1 MRWQMKIEEAL
12 IKQVK
17 AHRHALHQIP
27 EIGFEELKTSAYIKQ
42 HLTAIGVPFETV
54 AQTGIIAFIRGE
66 SPQKTI
72 AFRTDMDGLSVK
84 EESTYPNHSIHDH
97 HMHACGHDG
106 HMSMMLG
113 FASYL
118 MQPHI
123 KVLDNIVLIFQ
134 PAEEGPGGAEIII
147 KEGIFKKYKIDEIY
161 GIHVFPEVS
170 QGRIGLCKGPMMA
183 MTGEFDIDIL
193 AKSAHGA
200 MPHTGIDALVIA
212 SEVLLG
218 LQTIVSRNISPIDP
232 AVLTVGRLDGGERRN
247 IIAGKARLE
256 GTIRAFDKSVY
267 NRIKNRMQTYL
278 KGIESAYEVNIQI
291 AFRDMYPPVI
301 NDAGLFDE
309 FYAHHEAVCDVIS
322 PQMISEDF
330 SYYQEQVP
338 GLFYF
343 IGTYNE
349 EKNFIYPLHNSKF
362 NFDDDIMLD
371 GLKSYIGIL
380 MYKKSIV
387 EILED

>member
-1 MRWQMKIEEAL
+1 MRWQMN
-12 IKQVK
+12 IKESLKNQVFE
-17 AHRHALHQIP
+17 HRNALHQIP
-27 EIGFEELKTSAYIKQ
+27 EIGFKEYKTSAYIKQ
-42 HLTAIGVPFETV
+42 QLKAWGIPFETV
-54 AQTGIIAFIRGE
+54 AETGIIAFIKGE
-66 SPQKTI
+66 KPQKTL
-72 AFRTDMDGLSVK
+72 AFRTDMDGLSVN
-84 EESTYPNHSIHDH
+84 EESTYPNHSIHEQ

-113 FASYL
+113 FANYL
-118 MQPHI
+118 MQPQI
-123 KVLDNIVLIFQ
+123 KVLDDIVLIFQ
-134 PAEEGPGGAEIII
+134 PAEEGPGGAEVIIQ
-147 KEGIFKKYKIDEIY
+147 EGILKKYKVDEIY
-161 GIHVFPEVS
+161 GIHVFPEVA

-232 AVLTVGRLDGGERRN
+232 AVLTVGKIEGGERRN

-256 GTIRAFDKSVY
+256 GTIRAFDKAVF
-267 NRIKNRMQTYL
+267 NHIKSRMQTYL
-278 KGIESAYEVNIQI
+278 MGIESAYEIRIECV
-291 AFRDMYPPVI
+291 FRDMYPPVV
-301 NDAGLFDE
+301 NDENLFCD
-309 FYAHHEAVCDVIS
+309 FYAYHQDVCDVIA

-343 IGTYNE
+343 IGTYDE
-349 EKNFIYPLHNSKF
+349 EKNYIYPLHNSKF
-362 NFDDDIMLD
+362 NFDNDIMVD

-380 MYKKSIV
+380 TYRNS
-387 EILED
+387 ILEVLED

>member
-1 MRWQMKIEEAL
+1 
-12 IKQVK
+12 
-17 AHRHALHQIP
+17 
-27 EIGFEELKTSAYIKQ
+27 
-42 HLTAIGVPFETV
+42 
-54 AQTGIIAFIRGE
+54 
-66 SPQKTI
+66 
-72 AFRTDMDGLSVK
+72 MDGLSVK

-123 KVLDNIVLIFQ
+123 KVMDNIVLIFQ

-183 MTGEFDIDIL
+183 MTGEFDIDIF

-232 AVLTVGRLDGGERRN
+232 AVLTVGRFEGGERRN

-267 NRIKNRMQTYL
+267 NRIKTRMQTYL
-278 KGIESAYEVNIQI
+278 KGIESAYEVSIQI

-309 FYAHHEAVCDVIS
+309 FYAHHEAVCDVIP

-380 MYKKSIV
+380 SYKKSIV